1 MQIVNHSEITGGLAM
16 KTAILLAVASVTLS
30 SLPLALPS
38 NGNAQQVSA
47 TAQENSQAAGANANQ
62 STNAGATAGAGGA
75 QVNGSAESSAAAEM
89 RPVSAEL
96 VSKLDSK
103 SAKTGDAVIVKTT
116 EKVKTADGTVI
127 PKGSRLAG
135 HVTDVQA
142 HGSGHADS
150 SMSIAFERAEL
161 KGGQNV
167 AIHSVIQSVAPPAS
181 AMAAGALDSDESMSA
196 PMGGGAMGGAHAVGG
211 GRAGGAGLVGGAAS
225 SATGGVASN
234 LGSTPGGALRTTGSV
249 ANGATADVGRG
260 VRATEGATGSLA
272 THATGIPGVMLAGDA
287 SGAASGTLSA
297 SRRNV
302 HLDSGTQ
309 LVLGISGATNM
320 R

>member
-1 MQIVNHSEITGGLAM
+1 M
-16 KTAILLAVASVTLS
+16 KTAIMLAAATIALS
-30 SLPLALPS
+30 SLPLALQS
-38 NGNAQQVSA
+38 RGIAQQASA
-47 TAQENSQAAGANANQ
+47 AAQESTKASAAGVNANQ
-62 STNAGATAGAGGA
+62 SANTGVQAGAGGA
-75 QVNGSAESSAAAEM
+75 QVNGSAESSATAEM

-103 SAKTGDAVIVKTT
+103 SAKTGDAVVAKTT

-127 PKGSRLAG
+127 PKGSRLVG

-161 KGGQNV
+161 RGGQNL

-181 AMAAGALDSDESMSA
+181 TVAAGAMDSDESMSA
-196 PMGGGAMGGAHAVGG
+196 PMAGGAMGGSTHAVGG
-211 GRAGGAGLVGGAAS
+211 GRVGGGGLLGGTAS

-234 LGSTPGGALRTTGSV
+234 LGSTTGGALRTTGSV
-249 ANGATADVGRG
+249 ANGATADVGRSVHG
-260 VRATEGATGSLA
+260 TAGATGSLA